1 MAEKRVTNSEL
12 HLLRLE
18 QEDEEEASRDEPKG
32 ILEIFPKDEDAP
44 IARDTTDE

>member
-12 HLLRLE
+12 HLLRHE
-18 QEDEEEASRDEPKG
+18 EEDEASRDEPKG

-44 IARDTTDE
+44 IARDPSDE

>member
-18 QEDEEEASRDEPKG
+18 QEEEASRDEPKG

>member
-18 QEDEEEASRDEPKG
+18 QEEEEASRDEPKG

>member
-12 HLLRLE
+12 HLLKLE
-18 QEDEEEASRDEPKG
+18 QEEEASRDEPKG
-32 ILEIFPKDEDAP
+32 ILEIFTKDEDAP